1 MMPKKATQPPI
12 NLSQNP
18 PNHYYSRS
26 DFPSLPETFLR
37 LQRIQHQRPISRGR
51 FARIAVRLAILILFL
66 VLIGAG
72 GWLLLKQ
79 KVSSQLRE
87 VVQTVIGDGLADT
100 GLVAQLGQARFL
112 EGQGI
117 QLNDLSIEL
126 EDQNGEL
133 LNPNAPATERSK
145 LLIYEAFL
153 HSPASMTQ
161 LVSQELEINA
171 IEFRRAK
178 LIIVRDSNGDWDFEN
193 VIDKLK
199 NLQLG
204 DNGIKPI
211 GLRDCEVQIID
222 QSWARKKP
230 VSITGLDL
238 FIQPVQHE
246 NRELLQISGQCHSAG
261 VSNVEFLTFV
271 DAANQTWSSELTA
284 TQAKLSPDLLSIL
297 PADFN
302 TKFKNLNHLSGVV
315 NLEAN
320 ATGSTK
326 LDQLPN
332 FSLSGNV
339 SQLNIDDPQI
349 PKSIQNTSANFQITN
364 QGLSI
369 SNASGGLG
377 RGEFLNCNYSQRG
390 ILTPTQ
396 WHLDGRVNEFHV
408 DHSPRMGRW
417 LSMSCKKF
425 CREFSP
431 IGTSNFEFSFDFDG
445 QKLKRTVNA
454 DMTNMSFS
462 FYKMPYRVNNCVGRV
477 ECVNDQLV
485 FRVRSIDRRQQLD
498 FKGRVT
504 GMGDATTFE
513 IDISAPGDV
522 PIDQKLLVALESTP
536 KLSKVVRS
544 FQPTGFVGG
553 IGRIERKILH
563 GPVEKSF
570 DVRVKQCSIRHDH
583 FDYPIHHINGLIQS
597 RDSVFTFS
605 NLTGKNGS
613 GTVVCNGG
621 WNPTQGLGVRFLCN
635 SIPLNDQLRFA
646 LKPEIR
652 EIWNGF
658 RPRGTLDAM
667 RVDMTLPIGQPHVD
681 VVVEAKMNKTTVA
694 TEANYVSIH
703 PVWFPYQINHVVGT
717 VNIGNG
723 EIKLTDIEGKHQKT
737 WIACQGSGRYN
748 NDNWSVKLDEMFV
761 GGLQADDDFLK
772 AIPSG
777 LATPIQKLQFD
788 GLMTVKGQLSVAG
801 SKQLVRRSNQP
812 ANQLGQSGNYQNQS
826 GLRVAG
832 HSATNYPRTTAGFR
846 STQQATTLAWDLELV
861 LNQAKMLIG
870 FPIENVFGGIKLIG
884 EYDGH
889 NATCRGDLNIDSL
902 TLYDVQITKISGPIW
917 LDNYRTAAGVF
928 ANPATN
934 PENRNNIDPLANSFP
949 QQRSLT
955 GTMQEGTVHF
965 DAQMNTGEKGE
976 FYLQATL
983 DNGSLKAACREIG
996 SQLENIE
1003 GRSFAAVRMAGD
1015 YTGTHSHR
1023 GDGTI
1028 QLRQAKIY
1036 ELPVFLSMLKILKV
1050 RPAADR
1056 NAFDTGNMEFVIQGE
1071 TIDFKK
1077 LEFLGDAISLIG
1089 NGKMNL
1095 DWDIDL
1101 NFYSIIGRNRINIP
1115 LISELYRAGSQK
1127 ALWIN
1132 VTGKLD
1138 DPKTNRHVLPQL
1150 NDSLQQIFQPQEE
1163 SISQGTGLASR
1174 FENRYVGSKIFASN
1188 SPWPSG
1194 SQTLFDSGNQ
1204 LNSQATT
1211 VGPPV
1216 FKSPLQGTFFDRVTP
1231 RVSRSNFSNSFIR

>member
-1 MMPKKATQPPI
+1 M
-12 NLSQNP
+12 
-18 PNHYYSRS
+18 
-26 DFPSLPETFLR
+26 
-37 LQRIQHQRPISRGR
+37 
-51 FARIAVRLAILILFL
+51 
-66 VLIGAG
+66 
-72 GWLLLKQ
+72 LLKQ
-79 KVSSQLRE
+79 KVSSQLCD
-87 VVQTVIGDGLADT
+87 VVETVIADGLTDT

-126 EDQNGEL
+126 DDQDAET
-133 LNPNAPATERSK
+133 LNPDGSATQSSK

-153 HSPASMTQ
+153 HSPASMAE
-161 LVSQELEINA
+161 LVAQELEINA

-178 LIIVRDSNGDWDFEN
+178 LIIVRDSNGNWDFEN
-193 VIDKLK
+193 VLAKLK
-199 NLQLG
+199 NLSPG
-204 DNGIKPI
+204 NDGVKPI
-211 GLRDCEVQIID
+211 GLRDCEVQIVD
-222 QSWARKKP
+222 QSWSRTKP

-238 FIQPVQHE
+238 FIQPVEHE
-246 NRELLQISGQCHSAG
+246 NRELIQITGKCQSAG
-261 VSNVEFLTFV
+261 VSNIEFLTYI
-271 DAANQTWSSELTA
+271 DSANQTWNSELSA
-284 TQAKLSPDLLSIL
+284 VEAKLSRDLLNIL
-297 PADFN
+297 PKSLSA
-302 TKFKNLNHLSGVV
+302 KFENLTQFSGVV
-315 NLEAN
+315 NLEAT
-320 ATGSTK
+320 AIGSTR
-326 LDQLPN
+326 LDDLPN
-332 FSLSGNV
+332 FSLAGNV

-349 PKSIQNTSANFQITN
+349 PKPIQNASGNFQISN
-364 QGLSI
+364 EGFSV

-377 RGEFLNCNYSQRG
+377 QGEFLNCNYSQRG

-396 WHLDGRVNEFHV
+396 WHLDGKVNQFNF
-408 DHSPRMGRW
+408 DHGPRMRRW
-417 LSMSCKKF
+417 LDKFCKKF
-425 CREFSP
+425 CKEFSP
-431 IGTSNFEFSFDFDG
+431 HGASNFEFNLDYDG
-445 QKLKRTVNA
+445 QHLKRVVNA
-454 DMTNMSFS
+454 DLTDMSFS
-462 FYKMPYRVNNCVGRV
+462 FYKMPYRVNNCFGRV
-477 ECVNDQLV
+477 ECVDDQLV

-504 GMGDATTFE
+504 GHGDKTTFE

-553 IGRIERKILH
+553 IGRIERKIPH

-613 GTVVCNGG
+613 GTVTCNGG
-621 WNPTQGLGVRFLCN
+621 WNPTQGLGVQFLCN

-667 RVDMTLPIGQPHVD
+667 RVDMTLPIGQRHVD
-681 VVVEAKMNKTTVA
+681 VVVEAKMNKTTEA

-717 VNIGNG
+717 VNIGDG

-761 GGLQADDDFLK
+761 GGLKADEDFLK

-788 GLMTVKGQLSVAG
+788 GLMTVKGELSVAG
-801 SKQLVRRSNQP
+801 SKQLGQYPNQP
-812 ANQLGQSGNYQNQS
+812 ANQLGQRGTYQNQS
-826 GLRVAG
+826 NLTASHFASNQSRL
-832 HSATNYPRTTAGFR
+832 TTAGYRAGYR
-846 STQQATTLAWDLELV
+846 SIQQPTTLAWDLELV
-861 LNQAKMLIG
+861 LNQAKMLVG
-870 FPIENVFGGIKLIG
+870 FPIENVFGGVKLVG

-902 TLYDVQITKISGPIW
+902 TLYDVQVTKIRGPIW

-928 ANPATN
+928 AKPTTTPAN
-934 PENRNNIDPLANSFP
+934 QNNINPLANSAP
-949 QQRSLT
+949 QPQSLT

-965 DAQMNTGEKGE
+965 DAQMNTGAKGE

-1036 ELPVFLSMLKILKV
+1036 ELPVFLQTLKTLKI
-1050 RPAADR
+1050 RPAEKH
-1056 NAFDTGNMEFVIQGE
+1056 AFDTANMDFVIQGE

-1077 LEFLGDAISLIG
+1077 MEFLGDAISLIG
-1089 NGKMNL
+1089 NGKMNI

-1132 VTGKLD
+1132 VTGKLN

-1150 NDSLQQIFQPQEE
+1150 NNSLQQIFQPQQV
-1163 SISQGTGLASR
+1163 SADQGIGLTNR
-1174 FENRYVGSKIFASN
+1174 FENRYSGGPATSGLN
-1188 SPWPSG
+1188 SLWPAG
-1194 SQTLFDSGNQ
+1194 SQS
-1204 LNSQATT
+1204 LNGYNNYGASAASAGQVSSPATT
-1211 VGPPV
+1211 GATPN
-1216 FKSPLQGTFFDRVTP
+1216 FRSPSAGSYFDAVSP
-1231 RVSRSNFSNSFIR
+1231 REANSNFSNTLFR

>member
-1 MMPKKATQPPI
+1 M
-12 NLSQNP
+12 
-18 PNHYYSRS
+18 
-26 DFPSLPETFLR
+26 R
-37 LQRIQHQRPISRGR
+37 LQKIQHQRPISRGR
-51 FARIAVRLAILILFL
+51 FARIAVRLTVLFLFL
-66 VLIGAG
+66 VLIGVG
-72 GWLLLKQ
+72 GWLFLKQ
-79 KVSSQLRE
+79 KISSQLRD
-87 VVQTVIGDGLADT
+87 VVQTVITDGLTDT

-126 EDQNGEL
+126 DDQNAER
-133 LNPNAPATERSK
+133 LNPDGSATERSK

-153 HSPASMTQ
+153 HSPASTAE
-161 LVSQELEINA
+161 LVAQELEINA

-178 LIIVRDSNGDWDFEN
+178 LTIVRDSNGVWDFEN
-193 VIDKLK
+193 VIAKLK
-199 NLQLG
+199 NLPLKN
-204 DNGIKPI
+204 NGLKPI
-211 GLRDCEVQIID
+211 GLRDCEVQIVD
-222 QSWARKKP
+222 RSWTRKQP

-246 NRELLQISGQCHSAG
+246 NRELIQISGKCQPAG

-271 DAANQTWSSELTA
+271 DSANQAWSSELTA
-284 TQAKLSPDLLSIL
+284 SEAKLSRELLNIL
-297 PADFN
+297 PPSLSKQL
-302 TKFKNLNHLSGVV
+302 TNLNQLSGVI
-315 NLEAN
+315 NFEAS
-320 ATGSTK
+320 AIGSTS

-339 SQLNIDDPQI
+339 SQLNIDDAQI
-349 PKSIQNTSANFQITN
+349 PKPIQNASGNFQISN
-364 QGLSI
+364 EGLSI

-396 WHLDGRVNEFHV
+396 WHLDGRVNDFNV

-417 LSMSCKKF
+417 LPMVCKKF
-425 CREFSP
+425 CKEFSP
-431 IGTSNFEFSFDFDG
+431 RGTSDFEFKFDFDG
-445 QKLKRTVNA
+445 EHLKRTVNV
-454 DMTNMSFS
+454 DITDMSFS
-462 FYKMPYRVNNCVGRV
+462 FYKMPYQIDKCTGRV
-477 ECVNDQLV
+477 ECVDDYLE

-498 FKGRVT
+498 FKGQVS
-504 GMGDATTFE
+504 GMGDSTTFE

-522 PIDQKLLVALESTP
+522 PIDQKLLVALEETP

-553 IGRIERKILH
+553 IGRIERKVPH

-570 DVRVKQCSIRHDH
+570 DIRVKQCSIRHDH

-597 RDSVFTFS
+597 RDSVFTFT

-613 GTVVCNGG
+613 GTVTCNGG
-621 WNPTQGLGVRFLCN
+621 WNPTQGLGVRFVCN

-667 RVDMTLPIGQPHVD
+667 RVDMTLPINQRHVD
-681 VVVEAKMNKTTVA
+681 VVVEAKMNKTTES

-703 PVWFPYQINHVVGT
+703 PVWFPYQINHVIGT

-761 GGLQADDDFLK
+761 GGLKADEDFLK
-772 AIPSG
+772 AIPSS
-777 LATPIQKLQFD
+777 LATPIQKLKFD

-801 SKQLVRRSNQP
+801 SKQLGQH
-812 ANQLGQSGNYQNQS
+812 AKQLGQTGNYQNQF
-826 GLRVAG
+826 
-832 HSATNYPRTTAGFR
+832 GFR
-846 STQQATTLAWDLELV
+846 GAGRSNSTQPRLTTVGYRSAEQATTTLAWDLELV
-861 LNQAKMLIG
+861 LNQAKMQVG
-870 FPIENVFGGIKLIG
+870 FPIENVFGGVKLVG

-902 TLYDVQITKISGPIW
+902 TLYDAQITKISGPIW

-928 ANPATN
+928 ASPTRT
-934 PENRNNIDPLANSFP
+934 PESQKNIDPLANSEP
-949 QQRSLT
+949 KPRSLT

-965 DAQMNTGEKGE
+965 DAQMNTGAKAE

-983 DNGSLKAACREIG
+983 DNGSLKAARREIG

-1003 GRSFAAVRMAGD
+1003 GRSFAAVRMTGD

-1023 GDGTI
+1023 GEGTI

-1036 ELPVFLSMLKILKV
+1036 ELPVFLSTLKTLKI
-1050 RPAADR
+1050 RPGEQH
-1056 NAFDTGNMEFVIQGE
+1056 AFDTANIDFVIQGE
-1071 TIDFKK
+1071 TFDFKK

-1089 NGKMNL
+1089 NGKMNI

-1138 DPKTNRHVLPQL
+1138 APKTNRHVLPQL
-1150 NDSLQQIFQPQEE
+1150 NNSLQQIFQPQQDFNG
-1163 SISQGTGLASR
+1163 QGIGLASR
-1174 FENRYVGSKIFASN
+1174 FENRYSVGSDNFAID

-1194 SQTLFDSGNQ
+1194 SRALNDSRDQ
-1204 LNSQATT
+1204 LESPATT
-1211 VGPPV
+1211 ARAPV
-1216 FKSPLQGTFFDRVTP
+1216 FNSPTPGSFFDAATP
-1231 RVSRSNFSNSFIR
+1231 REPRSNFSNPLFR